1 MLLFGVCFGLH
12 FMKLSAGKEFFYA
25 ISSGNLERQNV
36 FLSPLRG
43 EHNNIAAM
51 LTAQRTQINVV

>member
-1 MLLFGVCFGLH
+1 MLLFGVCFGLY

-36 FLSPLRG
+36 LLSPLRG

-51 LTAQRTQINVV
+51 LTAQRT